1 MVAFRTGHWREELM
15 GELTDAALPVAVRL
29 GARGNS
35 VDLELRLGR
44 AIGHA
49 LRSEDCPDLLAGV
62 ARAAYRAV
70 LQHGLAGPFTDL
82 ELGLWR
88 AVRRVGADPR
98 FAGRLA
104 CP

>member
-1 MVAFRTGHWREELM
+1 MVAFRTDHWRDELL
-15 GELTDAALPVAVRL
+15 GELTEAALPVAVRH

-35 VDLELRLGR
+35 VDLDLRLAR
-44 AIGHA
+44 AIDQA
-49 LRSEDCPDLLAGV
+49 LWAEDCPDLLAGV

-70 LQHGLAGPFTDL
+70 LRHGLSGPFTDL

-98 FAGRLA
+98 FADHLA
-104 CP
+104 CA